1 METKDYYS
9 VVERNQHVY
18 LMETKAVLYSV
29 LPINISINC
38 HFYCGQ
44 QLRYGANQTCVYKP
58 VARIF
63 ARGLHGCL
71 MCMYARVRVS
81 EGILPQE
88 TLDALT
94 LLLRSF
100 WDRSRAVVALSI
112 CYIARRLFYSIF
124 GCLRIC

>member
-18 LMETKAVLYSV
+18 MTETKVVLYSV

-44 QLRYGANQTCVYKP
+44 QLRYGANQTCVHVYRP

-63 ARGLHGCL
+63 ARGVTWMSDVHVCKSK
-71 MCMYARVRVS
+71 RV
-81 EGILPQE
+81 
-88 TLDALT
+88 
-94 LLLRSF
+94 
-100 WDRSRAVVALSI
+100 
-112 CYIARRLFYSIF
+112 
-124 GCLRIC
+124 